1 MRLREEKIEM
11 KRRYLSAVLAASMV
25 MSSMS
30 GMTVFAKTTDPEIS
44 EREIQNSEF
53 SAQIAAEGMV
63 LLGNNDLSDGKK
75 SLPISTK
82 TVALFGTGAVATIKG
97 GRGSGAVNN
106 RETKSLYQA
115 LVENGYTVTT
125 AGTDPSDPGDYI
137 MKYVDELERQSELE
151 NGIGNYIVAGGGL
164 GVAGAIETEVTDEM
178 IEAGKKDCDTA
189 IYIIARDS
197 GENCE
202 KSNVPG
208 DYYVSELEYKNLRKV
223 AENFEN
229 VIVMFNTGNAI
240 DTNFFNGKSPYSAEE
255 GEYVKMNLPDNFA
268 FDADQFDREK
278 HMYYVPNPEEGEVQ
292 SIANMGFVNG
302 VSMTLVPEDA
312 EFDYDLAD
320 PVTDKT
326 SISSTAGYYYWDPQ
340 YGTENT
346 ALTTPRYR
354 SVIFNHYQDFFYTY
368 NSETDT
374 YEPVAKD
381 VRYDKDTDYYMYNV
395 FRKIEGLDSL
405 LYVSQAGQNGG
416 QAIVDILNGTT
427 SPSGKLA
434 DTIPVDYYDLPSS
447 QYFAHNDGVATD
459 EDYID
464 DIYVGYR
471 YFDTFGV
478 EPAYPFGYGQSYTTF
493 ETKVDRITVDEVSA
507 EGNKS
512 TGKITVTATVTNT
525 GDTAG
530 KEVVEVYY
538 SVPATELDEP
548 AKELADYAKTD
559 LLQPGESQ
567 TVEISFDIADMA
579 SYDMETSTYIL
590 PAGEYVI
597 RVGNSSRDH
606 EEDAYNTLKAV
617 GKLSLS
623 ETTAIQQLK
632 TIERGITTVDGIL
645 VNDGSK
651 SIYAG
656 EDTSDLETVEITFE
670 DGYETPTVEYNSE
683 DTTVYVSDSTMEQ
696 YAKYLALDGIE
707 EIVDGAEGEV
717 SYEAYVGDQISY
729 KVNVKKFDGDYSQ
742 YTLKDVKE
750 GTISLEEFVSAMTV
764 EELSNLVVGQTGSVV
779 KGAAGETYQNAE
791 KGITPMVF
799 TDGPAGIRITPE
811 YQDENDGN
819 TYYQYCTA
827 WPVGA
832 LVAMTWDKDLIRQMG
847 ASVGDEMLEMGS
859 TLWLA
864 PGMNLHRNPLCGRGF
879 EYYSED
885 PVVTGT
891 TASYITMGVQY
902 GADAEP
908 TDENYRGIGVTLK
921 HYYGNQQETFRQFT
935 NNNITERAVRELYLK
950 AFQMAVEDANA
961 TAIMTS
967 YNLNQGIP
975 DADDYDLCTVLPREE
990 WGFDGLIMTDWGG
1003 GSATPGIM
1011 MHAGNDLVMPGRAPQ
1026 VITTALEGT
1035 ALRTGKQEEQEGPEI
1050 RVSIGDVQKS
1060 AMHILNVVMNSVE
1073 FENSLTAEATE
1084 NTEEK
1089 QISFEIADEFNN
1101 IVNAIELK
1109 VGATAQNK
1117 ARTVEENVEVTYT
1130 SSDESVATVD
1140 ENGTVT
1146 AVAAG
1151 TATIRASLSETQYA
1165 EYHVTVTE

>member
-1 MRLREEKIEM
+1 M
-11 KRRYLSAVLAASMV
+11 KRKYISAVLAASMV
-25 MSSMS
+25 MSSLY
-30 GMTVFAKTTDPEIS
+30 GMTAFAKTTDPEIS

-53 SAQIAAEGMV
+53 SAQIAEEGMV
-63 LLGNNDLSDGKK
+63 LLGNHNLSDGTK

-97 GRGSGAVNN
+97 GRGSGSVNN
-106 RETKSLYQA
+106 RNTQSLYEV

-125 AGTDPSDPGDYI
+125 AGKDPSDPGDYI

-151 NGIGNYIVAGGGL
+151 NGVGQYIVAGGGM
-164 GVAGAIETEVTDEM
+164 GVAGAIETEITDEM

-189 IYIIARDS
+189 IYIVARDS

-202 KSNVPG
+202 KANVPG
-208 DYYVSELEYKNLRKV
+208 DYYLSELEYRNLTKV

-229 VIVMFNTGNAI
+229 VIVLFNTGNAL
-240 DTNFFNGKSPYSAEE
+240 DTNFFNGKSKYSAEE
-255 GEYVKMNLPDNFA
+255 AEYVKMDLPDNFA

-278 HMYYVPNPEEGEVQ
+278 HLYYIPDPEEGEVQ
-292 SIANMGFVNG
+292 SGAGTGIVNG
-302 VSMTLVPEDA
+302 VSMTLITEDA
-312 EFDYDLAD
+312 QFDYELAD

-346 ALTTPRYR
+346 ALTAPRYR

-381 VRYDKDTDYYMYNV
+381 ARYDKDTDYYMYNV

-405 LYVSQAGQNGG
+405 VYVSQAGQNGG
-416 QAIVDILNGTT
+416 QAIVNILNGTAN
-427 SPSGKLA
+427 PSGKLT

-447 QYFAHNDGVATD
+447 QYFAHNDGTATD

-493 ETKVDRITVDEVSA
+493 ETKVESITAEEVRA
-507 EGNKS
+507 DGNK
-512 TGKITVTATVTNT
+512 TAGEITVTATVTNT

-538 SVPATELDEP
+538 SVPSTELDEP
-548 AKELADYAKTD
+548 AKELADYEKTG

-579 SYDMETSTYIL
+579 SYDMETSSYIL
-590 PAGEYVI
+590 PKGEHVI
-597 RVGNSSRDH
+597 RVGNSSRDQ
-606 EEDAYNTLKAV
+606 EEDVYNNLEAV
-617 GKLSLS
+617 GKLKVN
-623 ETTAIQQLK
+623 ETAAVQQLK
-632 TIERGITTVDGIL
+632 TTEGGLKTVDGIL
-645 VNDGSK
+645 KNDGPK

-656 EDTSDLETVEITFE
+656 EDTSDLETIEITFE
-670 DGYETPTVEYNSE
+670 EGYETPAVEYGSE
-683 DTTVYVSDSTMEQ
+683 DVTAYVSDSTLEE
-696 YAKYLALDGIE
+696 YEKYLALDGIE
-707 EIVDGAEGEV
+707 EITDGAVGEV
-717 SYEAYVGDQISY
+717 SYETYAGPQTSY
-729 KVNVKKFDGDYSQ
+729 KVNVRKFDGDYSQ

-764 EELSNLVVGQTGSVV
+764 EELSNLLVGQPGTVV
-779 KGAAGETYQNAE
+779 QGAAGETYQNAE

-799 TDGPAGIRITPE
+799 TDGPAGIRVTPE
-811 YQDENDGN
+811 YEDENDGQ

-827 WPVGA
+827 WPIGT

-847 ASVGDEMLEMGS
+847 ASVGDEMLEIGS

-864 PGMNLHRNPLCGRGF
+864 PGMNIHRNPLCGRGF

-885 PVVTGT
+885 PVVTGE
-891 TASYITMGVQY
+891 TASNITMGVQY
-902 GADAEP
+902 GAEAEP
-908 TDENYRGIGVTLK
+908 TEENYRGIGVTLK

-935 NNNITERAVRELYLK
+935 NNNITERAVREIYLK
-950 AFQMAVEDANA
+950 AFQMTVENA
-961 TAIMTS
+961 KPAAIMTS
-967 YNLNQGIP
+967 YNLNQGVP
-975 DADDYDLCTVLPREE
+975 AADDYDLCTVIPREE
-990 WGFDGLIMTDWGG
+990 WGFDGLIITDWGG

-1035 ALRTGKQEEQEGPEI
+1035 ALRTGKQEEQEGPAI
-1050 RVSIGDVQKS
+1050 RVSIGDIQKS
-1060 AMHILNVVMNSVE
+1060 AIHILNTVMDTVE
-1073 FENSLTAEATE
+1073 FENSLTAEVTE
-1084 NTEEK
+1084 TSEEK
-1089 QISFEIADEFNN
+1089 KISFEIADEFNN
-1101 IVNAIELK
+1101 IVNSVEMK
-1109 VGATAQNK
+1109 VGDTVQNK
-1117 ARTVEENVEVTYT
+1117 ARTEDENAEVTYT
-1130 SSDESVATVD
+1130 SSDEAVVTVD

-1151 TATIRASLSETQYA
+1151 SATIRASLSETEYA
-1165 EYHVTVTE
+1165 EYTVTVTK